1 MQELFCRS
9 GRGDPSDDKVSNGG
23 GVFQAVLIVNTY
35 YAETVIYTQVLLV
48 YTLSRSNEGRS
59 LLSKPL

>member
-9 GRGDPSDDKVSNGG
+9 WRGNPSDDKVSNGG

-35 YAETVIYTQVLLV
+35 YAKTVIYTQVLLV